1 MRHAGRVDF
10 QDRSDAASKLA
21 PLVVSAV
28 AALGDSPQPITVVA
42 KSPGG
47 TIIGDAVASPLNSS
61 LVHVASAADV
71 AAVAQDLLTNRLVI
85 VVDDGVETG
94 RASFGIGQALRAR
107 AVTTLWLAVP
117 VCPRQTEVTLA
128 NVYNQV
134 VAVVRP
140 LARRS
145 LRWHYQQF

>member
-10 QDRSDAASKLA
+10 QDRTDAASKLA

-128 NVYNQV
+128 KVYDQV
-134 VAVVRP
+134 LAIVRP